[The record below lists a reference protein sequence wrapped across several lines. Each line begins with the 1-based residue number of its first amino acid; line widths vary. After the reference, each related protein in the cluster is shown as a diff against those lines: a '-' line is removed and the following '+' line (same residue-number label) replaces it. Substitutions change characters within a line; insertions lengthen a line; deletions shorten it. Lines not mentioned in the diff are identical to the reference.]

1 MGLVSPFQLV
11 LNLRIKIQFHLLLE
25 GLSAQLM
32 RIRNFHVQFFTK
44 INKATQVS
52 VAISCNISNIMQL
65 QPSRPRH
72 AAGTPPARRPHR
84 PEHPTSAEAHP
95 GTMTNYTNFG
105 HLWALKGQGRAG
117 RAKQFKQKL
126 LQCCCSVP
134 AKTSRFIKSIL
145 SK

>member
-11 LNLRIKIQFHLLLE
+11 LNLRIKIQFHLPLE

-95 GTMTNYTNFG
+95 GYE
-105 HLWALKGQGRAG
+105 LWASLG
-117 RAKQFKQKL
+117 FKREGESRESQTVQTKAAAVL
-126 LQCCCSVP
+126 LQCAS
-134 AKTSRFIKSIL
+134 
-145 SK
+145 